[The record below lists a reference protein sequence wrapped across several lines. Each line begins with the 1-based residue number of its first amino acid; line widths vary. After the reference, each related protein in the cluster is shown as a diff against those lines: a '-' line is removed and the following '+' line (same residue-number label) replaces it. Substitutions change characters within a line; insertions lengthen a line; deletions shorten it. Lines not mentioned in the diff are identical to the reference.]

1 MGSNSNNLV
10 LYSFACILILYLY
23 DFKLCTYYKMS
34 KWELSRTYVVFIP
47 FVNGWRKWYLQR
59 VNDKPRPTL
68 DNCQLVSPT
77 VDTLHLYRSQFNRLI
92 KHRSNSI
99 MAEKINVNINSNKI
113 YWKILCAQHSFKHS
127 MCHPQIGACH
137 WHLQSARYELQ
148 KVLASTSPEK
158 SSGWGSGVRHWK
170 KNWQNWSSDG

>member
-59 VNDKPRPTL
+59 VNHKPRPTL

-92 KHRSNSI
+92 RGPTVSWLKRSMSTSI
-99 MAEKINVNINSNKI
+99 AIKI